1 MSSSLAKLG
10 FPALTALVET
20 QRAPVQRSCSSHF
33 PTHTAALTSIL
44 IMISILQVAELAK
57 QVPTYHAFI
66 PVENGRDLVMIK
78 RKLETDQYDSIEA
91 LEADFDLM
99 IRNCYTFNGTESQ
112 ISFSAR
118 ELSDKF
124 KLGIKRIKAGKSF
137 SRRALNL
144 RLTTR
149 LLVPHRFAEAD
160 ETRQLL
166 CPGRRRDEETAHL
179 IPAPICTSR
188 ILPFPTTST
197 AVKYRNHPVVVTCNF
212 GKLQAAPRI
221 NA

>member
-1 MSSSLAKLG
+1 M
-10 FPALTALVET
+10 
-20 QRAPVQRSCSSHF
+20 
-33 PTHTAALTSIL
+33 TSI
-44 IMISILQVAELAK
+44 SQVAELAK

-78 RKLETDQYDSIEA
+78 RKLETDQYNSIEA

-137 SRRALNL
+137 SRPATKPVEANDRITCLAQIRRSRRNAAAPLP
-144 RLTTR
+144 R
-149 LLVPHRFAEAD
+149 AEA
-160 ETRQLL
+160 
-166 CPGRRRDEETAHL
+166 RRRNSASEPSAHL
-179 IPAPICTSR
+179 YIPHSPLPERHQPQSDIVI
-188 ILPFPTTST
+188 IL
-197 AVKYRNHPVVVTCNF
+197 
-212 GKLQAAPRI
+212 L
-221 NA
+221 